1 MVKSLHF
8 PCEGLKYG
16 PSLENYNLTGCI
28 RPAKMKKKEPWMATS
43 EFSWVHPKQLSLVR
57 TTYLCF
63 LVKISFEEKIFLP
76 DTSIY

>member
-1 MVKSLHF
+1 
-8 PCEGLKYG
+8 
-16 PSLENYNLTGCI
+16 
-28 RPAKMKKKEPWMATS
+28 MKKKEPWMATS

-63 LVKISFEEKIFLP
+63 LVKISFEEKIFLL